1 MGACSLGVQSS
12 RFSIVKGNG
21 EKQLSVYVIHSL
33 PTLMSVVQL
42 WDKGEMVMVCHLVSA
57 DTIGYEEALGLDNQV
72 RIYLSRTRSY
82 VYVQV
87 LRRVVQETRP
97 ICGSGSYFLSSKPWP
112 SHGGL

>member
-1 MGACSLGVQSS
+1 MSERESERESQLVRSGLCLINYVQSS

-57 DTIGYEEALGLDNQV
+57 DTVGYEKALGLDNQV
-72 RIYLSRTRSY
+72 CSTGCLITS
-82 VYVQV
+82 
-87 LRRVVQETRP
+87 
-97 ICGSGSYFLSSKPWP
+97 
-112 SHGGL
+112 